1 MFFRRQKFSESGASE
16 QDTASH
22 HFFFPLFPNPAC
34 CDTIRDFRRAV
45 ALCDSDSI
53 DILNQ
58 TEVAMAENET
68 DTTLAT
74 STDSDTG
81 VAVAEAESDF
91 VYPVTIEDSG
101 PATKKV
107 SVEIPEDRIKTELT
121 KQLKDLR
128 KDAAIPGFRV
138 GHAPAKLIE
147 KRFGNEIKEQV
158 RRTLIGESYE
168 QAVTKN
174 DLKVLGEPQFDIS
187 ANIGLPETGPLSFSF
202 EVEVLPEIN
211 LPSLTGIPVKKP
223 KIEIKDENVDQAMNN
238 LREQQGTLVPV
249 EDRPVEAKD
258 YITADVHLKMNG
270 ADVAHQ
276 HDAQLVARPARIGGI
291 EIPDFE
297 SKIAGTKAG
306 ETRTFDVK
314 APANHQ
320 NEAIRDKDIQME
332 ITVKDIKKLELAE
345 ITPEFLDDL
354 GFISEQEIRDALREQ
369 MVERITYDVAQAQ
382 REQVSKYLLDNTTL
396 ELPTKLSLKQVDRV
410 VQRRAIDLLMRG
422 IPREQVEA
430 QLDQLR
436 YGAEEEA
443 GKELKLFFILQKIA
457 SDQENDVDEAEL
469 NGRIALLAAQRGERP
484 EKVKQEMA
492 KDGSLTSLYIQM
504 REQKALDQILTNAT
518 IEDVEV
524 APPASA

>member
-1 MFFRRQKFSESGASE
+1 
-16 QDTASH
+16 
-22 HFFFPLFPNPAC
+22 
-34 CDTIRDFRRAV
+34 
-45 ALCDSDSI
+45 
-53 DILNQ
+53 
-58 TEVAMAENET
+58 MAENET
-68 DTTLAT
+68 DTALAT
-74 STDSDTG
+74 TTAESETG
-81 VAVAEAESDF
+81 VAVAEAENEF
-91 VYPVTIEDSG
+91 VYPVTIEEAG

-107 SVEIPEDRIKTELT
+107 SVEIPEDRIKSELT

-128 KDAAIPGFRV
+128 KEAALPGFRV
-138 GHAPAKLIE
+138 GHAPIKLIE
-147 KRFGNEIKEQV
+147 KRFGNDIKEQV
-158 RRTLIGESYE
+158 RRTLISESYE
-168 QAVTKN
+168 QAVTRN
-174 DLKVLGEPQFDIS
+174 ELKVLGEPQFDIS
-187 ANIGLPETGPLSFSF
+187 ANIGLPETGPLNFSF
-202 EVEVLPEIN
+202 EVEVLPEIT

-238 LREQQGTLVPV
+238 LREQQGALIPI
-249 EDRPVEAKD
+249 EDRGVEAKD
-258 YITADVHLKMNG
+258 YITADVHLKLNG
-270 ADVAHQ
+270 NVVAHQ

-297 SKIAGTKAG
+297 TQIAGAKPG
-306 ETRTFDVK
+306 ETRTFNVT

-320 NEAIRDKDIQME
+320 NEAIRGQAIQME
-332 ITVKDIKKLELAE
+332 IAVKDIKKLELAE

-354 GFISEQEIRDALREQ
+354 GFVSEQEIRDALREQ
-369 MVERITYDVAQAQ
+369 MEERITYDVAQAQ
-382 REQVSKYLLDNTTL
+382 REQVSKYLLDNTVL
-396 ELPTKLSLKQVDRV
+396 ELPTKLSMKQVDRV

-457 SDQENDVDEAEL
+457 ADQENDVDEAEL

-504 REQKALDQILTNAT
+504 REQKALDQILLSAA
-518 IEDVEV
+518 IEEVDVQ
-524 APPASA
+524 PPVTPA

>member
-1 MFFRRQKFSESGASE
+1 
-16 QDTASH
+16 
-22 HFFFPLFPNPAC
+22 
-34 CDTIRDFRRAV
+34 
-45 ALCDSDSI
+45 
-53 DILNQ
+53 
-58 TEVAMAENET
+58 MAENET
-68 DTTLAT
+68 DTALAT
-74 STDSDTG
+74 TPEISSESNTG
-81 VAVAEAESDF
+81 VAVAEAANEF
-91 VYPVTIEDSG
+91 LYPVTIEEAG

-107 SVEIPEDRIKTELT
+107 SVEIPEDRIKTEMT

-128 KDAAIPGFRV
+128 KEAALPGFRV
-138 GHAPAKLIE
+138 GHAPIKLIE
-147 KRFGNEIKEQV
+147 KRFGNDIKEQV
-158 RRTLIGESYE
+158 RRTLISESYE

-187 ANIGLPETGPLSFSF
+187 ANIGLPETGPLNFSF
-202 EVEVLPEIN
+202 EIEVLPEIN

-223 KIEIKDENVDQAMNN
+223 KIEIKDENVEQAMNN
-238 LREQQGTLVPV
+238 LREQQGTLIPI
-249 EDRPVEAKD
+249 EDRGVEAKD

-270 ADVAHQ
+270 NVVAHQ

-297 SKIAGTKAG
+297 TQIAGAKAG
-306 ETRTFDVK
+306 ETRTFNVT
-314 APANHQ
+314 APTNHQ
-320 NEAIRDKDIQME
+320 NEAIRGQAIQME
-332 ITVKDIKKLELAE
+332 VAVKDIKKLELAE

-354 GFISEQEIRDALREQ
+354 GFVSEQEIRDALREQ
-369 MVERITYDVAQAQ
+369 MEERITYDVAQAQ
-382 REQVSKYLLDNTTL
+382 REQVSKYLLENTTL
-396 ELPTKLSLKQVDRV
+396 ELPTKLSMKQVDRV
-410 VQRRAIDLLMRG
+410 VQRKAIDLLMRG

-457 SDQENDVDEAEL
+457 ADQENDVDEAEL

-504 REQKALDQILTNAT
+504 REQKALDQILQSAA
-518 IEDVEV
+518 IEEVDVQ
-524 APPASA
+524 PPAATA